1 MRLRREQVG
10 DRTGDRSAWGISL
23 ARADDDVAALDRAL
37 TFPGLPAHVGN
48 RAVVQS
54 MRLRRE
60 QVGDRTDL
68 GLLHLRVGGKKRGWG
83 GEGISPRILWTDEEV
98 EALREGV
105 AKHGKGKWKVMLVE
119 KRHVFQE
126 RTTLDLKDKWRNLS
140 GRGDN

>member
-1 MRLRREQVG
+1 MLTISEDVRHRLSTSTAG
-10 DRTGDRSAWGISL
+10 F
-23 ARADDDVAALDRAL
+23 RAAKDVAALDRAL